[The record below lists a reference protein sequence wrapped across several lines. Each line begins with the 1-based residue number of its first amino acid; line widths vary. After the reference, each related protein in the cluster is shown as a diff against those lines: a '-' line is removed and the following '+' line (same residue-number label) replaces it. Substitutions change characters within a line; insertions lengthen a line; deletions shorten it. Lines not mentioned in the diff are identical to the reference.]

1 MPEFKAGVN
10 FGLVTVAEVGE
21 IKREIAFHGDVLNTA
36 ARIQWLC
43 NLLDSR
49 FLISE
54 DFKNIING
62 VNSFSINYNGNIQL
76 KGKKSDVKLYSAE
89 EK

>member
-1 MPEFKAGVN
+1 VPEFKAGVN

-43 NLLDSR
+43 NLLGSR
-49 FLISE
+49 FLISQN
-54 DFKNIING
+54 FKNILTDL
-62 VNSFSINYNGNIQL
+62 NSFSINYNGNIQL
-76 KGKKSDVKLYSAE
+76 RGKKSDINLYSAE